1 MYQSAEYDYLLTSK
15 KQLVAYNLF
24 WVGFVIYTFMLTL
37 LSLGLIASFRII
49 QLVQGFGI
57 VIFTLSTLRLVNFRI
72 ENIYLKIVYLL
83 YLLWLLGII
92 MRGFH
97 LNYQYLNNSL
107 FDDYDGLFPYLAPI
121 VLLFPQKISLYKRIF
136 QVVVVLAL
144 LYLVLDVYDFRI
156 LISRD
161 ISDVKS
167 RNAVESLSRHLALP
181 CGFILLTYSYQIK
194 QVKYLAWIVV
204 TLTILLAIV
213 RARRGMLFSLAAP
226 VSFTC
231 IIYFLESKKK
241 TGVFFVA
248 LFSLFIIAIYGMQF
262 FSESSFFNS
271 FKSRVGEDTR
281 SGVEECLYN
290 DMKGMD
296 WIVGKG
302 INGTYYCPS
311 VDPSAKTNYRS
322 IIETDYLNVILKGGI
337 ISISLLLLISIPAAV
352 KGIFYSNN
360 NLGRASG
367 FWILLW
373 LLSLYPTTVVAF
385 NMNYLL
391 FWIAIAICYSK
402 KIRKIPDEIL
412 KTYFSKLAIVANNPV
427 KY

>member
-1 MYQSAEYDYLLTSK
+1 MLYTVTFTLFNLNFITTFSIVDTLQGIGTLLFLLSAAFLINFKFENTYLKFTFFAYILWSLTIITRGFQLSYDYII
-15 KQLVAYNLF
+15 N
-24 WVGFVIYTFMLTL
+24 
-37 LSLGLIASFRII
+37 IA
-49 QLVQGFGI
+49 
-57 VIFTLSTLRLVNFRI
+57 
-72 ENIYLKIVYLL
+72 
-83 YLLWLLGII
+83 
-92 MRGFH
+92 
-97 LNYQYLNNSL
+97 
-107 FDDYDGLFPYLAPI
+107 FDDYDGLFPFLAPI

-136 QVVVVLAL
+136 QVVAVLAL
-144 LYLVLDVYDFRI
+144 LYLVLVVFDFRT
-156 LISRD
+156 LINRD

-167 RNAVESLSRHLALP
+167 RGAIESLTRHLALP
-181 CGFILLTYSYQIK
+181 CGFILLTYRYQNK
-194 QVKYLAWIVV
+194 RVNYLACIVV

-226 VSFTC
+226 VCFTC

-248 LFSLFIIAIYGMQF
+248 LFSLFIVTIYGMQF

-281 SGVEECLYN
+281 SGVEECFYN

-311 VDPSAKTNYRS
+311 VDSSTKTNYRS
-322 IIETDYLNVILKGGI
+322 IIETDYLNIILKGGI
-337 ISISLLLLISIPAAV
+337 ISICLLLVISIPAAV

-391 FWIAIAICYSK
+391 FWIAIAICYNK

-427 KY
+427 NY